1 MSYEG
6 YKIDEIVVG
15 QSISFMNL
23 KAVIQSSWRSMRLGA
38 QVIIMNYPNQ
48 IGIGYSLV
56 LDCHTSHITIKFV
69 EILTN
74 IDRCSG
80 KELEKEVKFLKNGDA
95 GMVKMIPT
103 KPMVVET
110 FVEYPTLGRFTVR
123 DMRQTF
129 DAGVDKKDPTGANKQ
144 DT

>member
-23 KAVIQSSWRSMRLGA
+23 KAVIQSSWRSMRLDWNWIFTSA
-38 QVIIMNYPNQ
+38 RLP
-48 IGIGYSLV
+48 
-56 LDCHTSHITIKFV
+56 HSHITITFV

-74 IDRCSG
+74 IDRCSS
-80 KELEKEVKFLKNGDA
+80 KELEKEVKFLKNGDV

-103 KPMVVET
+103 KPVVVET

-123 DMRQTF
+123 DMRQTLMS
-129 DAGVDKKDPTGANKQ
+129 ALTRRSQLVPINKIHK
-144 DT
+144 